1 MLAKLK
7 KEKLNARKAG
17 DKTKLTAIDFVMS
30 KLDKKRV
37 EVKVKTVDEL
47 SDEQVQ
53 KAIES
58 EIKEQKQSLEFTKG
72 TPVGDD
78 NEAVIEYLTSILPE
92 KLSEEDIKN
101 ILSKHNLLS
110 VDKTSI
116 GSSMKE
122 AKKIFAGESV
132 DMSLVSKLVRG

>member
-78 NEAVIEYLTSILPE
+78 NEAVINYLTS
-92 KLSEEDIKN
+92 
-101 ILSKHNLLS
+101 LL
-110 VDKTSI
+110 
-116 GSSMKE
+116 
-122 AKKIFAGESV
+122 
-132 DMSLVSKLVRG
+132 